1 MIAKATRPSP
11 RELTHADYRRL
22 SDLRYLLRQFLTFS
36 ESAAEAAGLP
46 PHQHQALLAIKGF
59 PDGTEVTVGALADR
73 LGIKHNSAVGL
84 VDRLAKA
91 GFVRRERDA
100 SDRRRVSVALTAKAE
115 RLLASLT
122 RVHRDQLKRIAPTLR
137 SILEEL

>member
-1 MIAKATRPSP
+1 MIAKGTRPSP

-59 PDGTEVTVGALADR
+59 PDGTEVTVGALAER

-84 VDRLAKA
+84 IDRLAKA

-122 RVHRDQLKRIAPTLR
+122 RIHRDQLKRIAPTLR